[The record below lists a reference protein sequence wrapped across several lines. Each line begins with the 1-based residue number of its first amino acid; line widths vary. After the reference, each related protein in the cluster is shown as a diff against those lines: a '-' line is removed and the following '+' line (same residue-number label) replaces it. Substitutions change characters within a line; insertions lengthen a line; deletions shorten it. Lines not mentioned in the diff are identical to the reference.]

1 MKKNNLEIDLIKKL
15 LSLILGKLQVSFS
28 ENEIEN
34 LSVHFSDTVEKT
46 LKEIEKDEGNIYF
59 EHNSDAVKSSQS
71 VGINTFYYDND
82 KKDLTA
88 LKQFLDEN
96 L

>member
-15 LSLILGKLQVSFS
+15 LSLVLEKLQVSFS

-34 LSVHFSDTVEKT
+34 LSVHFSDTVENT

-59 EHNSDAVKSSQS
+59 EHNSDA
-71 VGINTFYYDND
+71 
-82 KKDLTA
+82 
-88 LKQFLDEN
+88 
-96 L
+96 